1 MSWLGVGP
9 TSGFILQNL
18 AECTGKSA
26 CATWSCIERRQII
39 LIDEEAEFF
48 TTEFAEGAE
57 SKMIEMLSSENIF
70 E

>member
-1 MSWLGVGP
+1 
-9 TSGFILQNL
+9 
-18 AECTGKSA
+18 
-26 CATWSCIERRQII
+26 